1 MNQKQQ
7 KNSKIVWGIIG
18 VIIFLA
24 IGAFIVYKMVQANK
38 DKKISSNQ
46 TTESNDKPSHTSP
59 PQTDSPT
66 PSQEEELE
74 KYLLEKRLDLKKYF
88 VFNLGK
94 EVKTSQQAE
103 TKGENVRSIS
113 TSLSSDLTKLTASY
127 EKKAEAKGYGIIIGK
142 IEEIDEK
149 IKNGQNCYVV
159 FEKDDEFEDVYFAR
173 GTVDEKGAI
182 TCGKVNLLTNVPR
195 QGGLESL
202 SKIPIGL
209 LGLNAKQ
216 AVEKFLL
223 DYDKLYAQNPDYN
236 QQAEQLRKQVE
247 QLERELEN

>member
-173 GTVDEKGAI
+173 GTVDEKAAI
-182 TCGKVNLLTNVPR
+182 DFLKDNDPALIGKF
-195 QGGLESL
+195 
-202 SKIPIGL
+202 
-209 LGLNAKQ
+209 
-216 AVEKFLL
+216 EKP
-223 DYDKLYAQNPDYN
+223 KN
-236 QQAEQLRKQVE
+236 
-247 QLERELEN
+247 